1 MRYIRSQ
8 ITWLA
13 SKALASD
20 FQTNTHLLK
29 AEPRRKCEEGL
40 RCGRPRGK
48 TVVYGLIQAELSRLG
63 GMAGREVAASPELSF
78 PGGIRLPLPSPAPGI
93 RAHSGEQRWPRQ
105 VVSGGG
111 PRQLKER
118 VKYLVSFVSG
128 RPKSP
133 SVSGSVL
140 LRALH
145 KSAIRGGERRQPG
158 PRSAARHG
166 AEPGR
171 APGLRESP
179 GSHPAGEPRGSS
191 AEQVDSVRGCIATR
205 PGSLPE
211 HPEPRVNRPSRPGLS
226 SGADTRGAFHG
237 SPRRGDQP

>member
-145 KSAIRGGERRQPG
+145 KSAIRGGSDGSPGREAQPG
-158 PRSAARHG
+158 TQPSRDGLRGS
-166 AEPGR
+166 GR
-171 APGLRESP
+171 ARAPTPPGSP
-179 GSHPAGEPRGSS
+179 GGPPPSRWIPSEG
-191 AEQVDSVRGCIATR
+191 V
-205 PGSLPE
+205 SLPAQA
-211 HPEPRVNRPSRPGLS
+211 PSPS
-226 SGADTRGAFHG
+226 TR
-237 SPRRGDQP
+237 SPA